1 MGLQPFAALLTGASI
16 RWQVLSWTFSDASK
30 PTGHGAAFIAINLAS
45 FMPVEE
51 FKQRMDRTIREIR
64 ASEKADGTGRIYLP
78 GEMEWERREKA
89 LIEGIDLPG
98 DVVASLRGLAED
110 LNLDFDRRLR

>member
-1 MGLQPFAALLTGASI
+1 MMSAGKFTQRVENLLEEIHHAPRAEGA
-16 RWQVLSWTFSDASK
+16 D
-30 PTGHGAAFIAINLAS
+30 
-45 FMPVEE
+45 
-51 FKQRMDRTIREIR
+51 RM
-64 ASEKADGTGRIYLP
+64 YVP

-110 LNLDFDRRLR
+110 LNLDFDRSLR